1 MVGVWTFRQGV
12 VRRVADPSSM
22 EAATADSSREARWS
36 RRRVLVHVATGQVVS
51 SNEQL
56 ERYLLELGWERYYHG
71 GVPGGGRPDLI
82 QFHRSPETA
91 DLISVPFDFS
101 RFKSTHM
108 FDIVVKN
115 RHHFQVREL

>member
-1 MVGVWTFRQGV
+1 MAGVWTFRHGV
-12 VRRVADPSSM
+12 VRRMACPSSM
-22 EAATADSSREARWS
+22 EAATDDGKEASWS
-36 RRRVLVHVATGQVVS
+36 KRRVLVHVATGQVVS

-56 ERYLLELGWERYYHG
+56 ERYLLGLGWERYYHG
-71 GVPGGGRPDLI
+71 GAPAAGRPDLI

-91 DLISVPFDFS
+91 DLISVPSDFA

-115 RHHFQVREL
+115 RLHFQVREI